1 MSALEEALS
10 DTPKHVLQ
18 ESVGSIIRFV
28 QENCLHLG
36 RITVA
41 PASCG
46 LC

>member
-1 MSALEEALS
+1 VNALEEALS
-10 DTPKHVLQ
+10 DTLQQVLQ

-28 QENCLHLG
+28 QENSLHLG
-36 RITVA
+36 RITVT